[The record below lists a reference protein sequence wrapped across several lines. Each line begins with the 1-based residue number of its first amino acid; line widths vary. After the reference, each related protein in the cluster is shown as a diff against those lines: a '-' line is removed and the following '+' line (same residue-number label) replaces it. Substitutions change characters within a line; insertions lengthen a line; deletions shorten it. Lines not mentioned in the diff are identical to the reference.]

1 MESSSMNN
9 TVEKD
14 VDLLVD
20 TAEAE
25 VLKKRISSHPLY
37 GLLVQTHIDCLK
49 VLSLS
54 LSRSLLCAL
63 RDRSKICIQF
73 ELFLLAFDDQVG
85 TIGGVDQS
93 PRVRP
98 MLPSQFPNPSSLS
111 QPELDSFMEAYCFAL
126 SKLKEA
132 MEEPQQE
139 TAAFINSMHLQLK
152 ELTRTHSKSTS
163 EHPTSATSSGELL
176 YFIPLLSLLC
186 CQAMNDNSW
195 VLYVQKCFKNDK

>member
-1 MESSSMNN
+1 MESSSSMNN
-9 TVEKD
+9 TAEKD

-25 VLKKRISSHPLY
+25 LLKKRISNHPLY
-37 GLLVQTHIDCLK
+37 GLLVKTHIDCLK
-49 VLSLS
+49 VGS
-54 LSRSLLCAL
+54 
-63 RDRSKICIQF
+63 
-73 ELFLLAFDDQVG
+73 
-85 TIGGVDQS
+85 IGGVDES

-98 MLPSQFPNPSSLS
+98 KLPSQFPNPSSLS

-139 TAAFINSMHLQLK
+139 TAAFISSMHLQLK
-152 ELTRTHSKSTS
+152 ELTRTHSKSAS
-163 EHPTSATSSGELL
+163 ELPTSTASSGELL

-186 CQAMNDNSW
+186 SQAMNDNSW
-195 VLYVQKCFKNDK
+195 VLYEQKCFKNDK

>member
-9 TVEKD
+9 TVGKD
-14 VDLLVD
+14 DDLLVD

-25 VLKKRISSHPLY
+25 ALKKRISSHPLY

-49 VLSLS
+49 V
-54 LSRSLLCAL
+54 
-63 RDRSKICIQF
+63 
-73 ELFLLAFDDQVG
+73 G
-85 TIGGVDQS
+85 TIGDVDRI

-98 MLPSQFPNPSSLS
+98 NLSCQFPNPSSLS

-139 TAAFINSMHLQLK
+139 TVAFINSMHLQLK
-152 ELTRTHSKSTS
+152 ELTRTHSKSTA
-163 EHPTSATSSGELL
+163 EHSTSTTSSGER
-176 YFIPLLSLLC
+176 I
-186 CQAMNDNSW
+186 D
-195 VLYVQKCFKNDK
+195 

>member
-9 TVEKD
+9 TVGKD
-14 VDLLVD
+14 DDLLVD

-25 VLKKRISSHPLY
+25 ALKKRISSHPLY

-49 VLSLS
+49 VGTVGDV
-54 LSRSLLCAL
+54 
-63 RDRSKICIQF
+63 DRI
-73 ELFLLAFDDQVG
+73 
-85 TIGGVDQS
+85 

-98 MLPSQFPNPSSLS
+98 NLSCQFPNPSSLS

-139 TAAFINSMHLQLK
+139 TVAFINSMHLQLK
-152 ELTRTHSKSTS
+152 ELTRTHSKSTA
-163 EHPTSATSSGELL
+163 EHSTSTTSSGER
-176 YFIPLLSLLC
+176 I
-186 CQAMNDNSW
+186 D
-195 VLYVQKCFKNDK
+195 

>member
-9 TVEKD
+9 TVGKD
-14 VDLLVD
+14 DDLLVD

-25 VLKKRISSHPLY
+25 ALKKRISSHPLY

-49 VLSLS
+49 VGTVGDV
-54 LSRSLLCAL
+54 
-63 RDRSKICIQF
+63 DRI
-73 ELFLLAFDDQVG
+73 
-85 TIGGVDQS
+85 

-98 MLPSQFPNPSSLS
+98 NLSCQFPNPSSLS

-139 TAAFINSMHLQLK
+139 TVAFINSMHLQLK
-152 ELTRTHSKSTS
+152 ELTRTHSKSTA
-163 EHPTSATSSGELL
+163 EHSTSTKSSGER
-176 YFIPLLSLLC
+176 I
-186 CQAMNDNSW
+186 D
-195 VLYVQKCFKNDK
+195 